1 VQRDEEESRRR
12 GLTRWVAGLG
22 RKEALLAWRKAAE
35 VAQPSTSQT
44 VRPMDWLEAQTE
56 AQGR

>member
-1 VQRDEEESRRR
+1 M
-12 GLTRWVAGLG
+12 
-22 RKEALLAWRKAAE
+22 AWRKGAE

-56 AQGR
+56 AQ